1 MTHPLREVTERYR
14 LGEPLSFK
22 VGRDVVRAV
31 DAASGAPVV
40 VKRIVPAG
48 PAATDAFLRAMAEL
62 AGLRH
67 LRHPALPVLCDFGVG
82 ADGNA
87 FLVFEDLAPDSGNS
101 RNPRSLETLAG
112 GPPSQILPLL
122 AAALDGIEA
131 VAGSGLALHNLAPD
145 NLLLV
150 PGEDGGERAVLLGWG
165 TRYFRPLGEHPR
177 GEDFAAPEARQR
189 SLASDGR
196 ADLWSLARIACD
208 LLAVRVDGA
217 VAGAGSEPRLS
228 LPLALRFELED
239 ADGLERA
246 LAAALRGDPERRPT
260 VAELRRGLLAALES
274 PGAPSSAAPPVRL
287 QFLTDQPEPA
297 EPAAPETSAS
307 APDPAPESDDE
318 SDDEGDST
326 NPVLSEHLSAW
337 LAAGRAP
344 LKPLDPAAPPWSAPP
359 EPPAPPPPA
368 PAVEPVAP
376 AVVRLPGS
384 LQPGLFQ
391 AVFPPVPRP
400 HPVAIAAPPPM
411 PAGSSEPEATF
422 APPEPVPPPPAPPLP
437 AALPPLPEPPPDS
450 LVPPAPE
457 LPLTLPQE
465 PEVTPAAAGTV
476 VPFPIP
482 HSHPIHAAEEPPAAA
497 TVPVVATSRKR
508 SLLPV
513 ALLAA
518 GLAAVVVLGL
528 WLSRRPAAA
537 PTAATDPS
545 TAPAPSS
552 PAPAGSA
559 APAGAAPGSPGDVL
573 PAALAAAREAFAA
586 GDDGAARRAL
596 AALEPGA
603 PGLSGTACEVYL
615 LLDEALAAAGRER
628 LAADLRQSLEAGDLR
643 RLAGA
648 VRAAGPA
655 KGAVERDLLRLEP
668 ALREGLGQ
676 ARTAVDLHARLEKA
690 AKAGHH
696 VRALELAAALAPLA
710 PGSRVPAERREAA
723 AAALEQEA
731 ERLAGS
737 GDLGAAL
744 ARLESVRQAFAGGP
758 ERPGLAERVNRLQAE
773 NRSDK
778 GVESLLAAAEEAG
791 ARRRPDE
798 GLAVLRGAQPTART
812 AGRFQELRQRLDRQ
826 LEQLDRNPPAIEIP
840 SGELS
845 YEKGKPAVLEIRV
858 SDDYQVKS
866 VTVRARPEGARAA
879 TEIAA
884 ERAGAGYRAEIPAA
898 LHQGRPVEVVVIAAD
913 TSGHTAESAPRQM
926 RRKRWTDRLRG
937 GRDGAGNDP
946 GNNQ

>member
-1 MTHPLREVTERYR
+1 MTHPTREVTERYR

-40 VKRIVPAG
+40 VKRIVAAG
-48 PAATDAFLRAMAEL
+48 PAATGAFLRAMAEL

-67 LRHPALPVLCDFGVG
+67 PTLPVLCDFGVG

-87 FLVFEDLAPDSGNS
+87 FLVFEELALAGHSGS
-101 RNPRSLETLAG
+101 RSLETLAG

-122 AAALDGIEA
+122 LAALDGLETA
-131 VAGSGLALHNLAPD
+131 AASGLALHNLAPD

-177 GEDFAAPEARQR
+177 GEDFTAPEARQR
-189 SLASDGR
+189 SLAGDGR

-208 LLAVRVDGA
+208 LLAVRVDGTR
-217 VAGAGSEPRLS
+217 AGTDDERRLS

-246 LAAALRGDPERRPT
+246 LAAALRADPERRPT
-260 VAELRRGLLAALES
+260 AAELRRGLLAALGPVS
-274 PGAPSSAAPPVRL
+274 PTSPASPASLPPPVRL
-287 QFLTDQPEPA
+287 QFLTDPLQPAP
-297 EPAAPETSAS
+297 PAAPE
-307 APDPAPESDDE
+307 PDPPPAPEA
-318 SDDEGDST
+318 DDEGDST
-326 NPVLSEHLSAW
+326 NPVLAEHLSAW
-337 LAAGRAP
+337 LAAGRPP
-344 LKPLDPAAPPWSAPP
+344 LKPPAPAAPPSSAPQD
-359 EPPAPPPPA
+359 PPPPPPA
-368 PAVEPVAP
+368 PAVDPAAPTVA
-376 AVVRLPGS
+376 RLPGSPGS

-391 AVFPPVPRP
+391 TVFPFGPK
-400 HPVAIAAPPPM
+400 
-411 PAGSSEPEATF
+411 
-422 APPEPVPPPPAPPLP
+422 PEPVP
-437 AALPPLPEPPPDS
+437 
-450 LVPPAPE
+450 
-457 LPLTLPQE
+457 
-465 PEVTPAAAGTV
+465 AAA
-476 VPFPIP
+476 
-482 HSHPIHAAEEPPAAA
+482 AAETPSPVPDTAPAR
-497 TVPVVATSRKR
+497 RKR
-508 SLLPV
+508 SLLPI
-513 ALLAA
+513 ALLAAA

-528 WLSRRPAAA
+528 WLSRRPATP
-537 PTAATDPS
+537 PTPPIAVTDPS
-545 TAPAPSS
+545 AAPSPSS
-552 PAPAGSA
+552 PAPGVSA

-586 GDDGAARRAL
+586 GDDGAARRSL
-596 AALEPGA
+596 AALGPGA
-603 PGLSGTACEVYL
+603 PALSGEACEVYL

-643 RLAGA
+643 RLAGV

-655 KGAVERDLLRLEP
+655 KGAAERDLLRLEP
-668 ALREGLGQ
+668 GLREGLGQ

-690 AKAGHH
+690 AKAGDHM
-696 VRALELAAALAPLA
+696 RALELAAALAPLA
-710 PGSRVPAERREAA
+710 PRSGIPAERRDAA
-723 AAALEQEA
+723 AAALEREA

-773 NRSDK
+773 NRSDE

-826 LEQLDRNPPAIEIP
+826 LEQLDRNPPAIEFLIAGRP
-840 SGELS
+840 EGPRAGELS
-845 YEKGKPAVLEIRV
+845 YEKGKPAVLELQV
-858 SDDYQVKS
+858 SDDYQVRS
-866 VTVRARPEGARAA
+866 VVVRARPEGARAA

-898 LHQGRPVEVVVIAAD
+898 LHQGRPVEVVVTATD

-937 GRDGAGNDP
+937 GRDDGNRR
-946 GNNQ
+946 